1 MVMKNN
7 DQGDAELDRFLS
19 ETEILPS
26 SGFTASVMDAVRR
39 EAAAPPAIPFPWKRA
54 LPGIIAG
61 GAMLGAVLI
70 VTLVQLARGG
80 PATPLPPAWDTALH
94 SIQETTLRLGGPW
107 IALALLVSLACMK
120 FAALFVPRRA

>member
-7 DQGDAELDRFLS
+7 DQGTELDRFLS

-26 SGFTASVMDAVRR
+26 SGFAASVMEAVRR

-61 GAMLGAVLI
+61 GGMLAVVLI
-70 VTLVQLARGG
+70 VTVVQLARSG
-80 PATPLPPAWDTALH
+80 PATPLPPAWGIALH

-107 IALALLVSLACMK
+107 VALALLVSLACMK